1 MHHFTLQDSFIW
13 HLVQVH
19 LNNNASK
26 QCRSYLAFLHFCK
39 SQSPNYVWIS
49 TTIRKHHRLLK
60 GLEKYSHLSLCHQ
73 GQLCIMSI
81 FVSADLRMVAVQ
93 KHNSQIAN

>member
-19 LNNNASK
+19 LNNNSSK
-26 QCRSYLAFLHFCK
+26 RCRPIWHFCIFVNRN
-39 SQSPNYVWIS
+39 PNHVWIS

-81 FVSADLRMVAVQ
+81 FLSADLRMVAVQ